1 MSILGPGS
9 GEMAGIYMYKY
20 VYCTMDMC
28 DCYIYTS
35 QMVSNMGVGEW
46 RVVSPTLHH
55 NAYMVASVPGLPRSR
70 VRFNYA
76 HA

>member
-1 MSILGPGS
+1 MLRDR
-9 GEMAGIYMYKY
+9 GEMACIYMHAQAL
-20 VYCTMDMC
+20 YCIMDMC
-28 DCYIYTS
+28 DCYIYSS
-35 QMVSNMGVGEW
+35 QMVSNMGVGER